1 MEAQI
6 TLNVRVEDVPAHV
19 DALLR
24 LQSRELRLLA
34 NDLTS
39 VIWEDESGESIQ
51 TTEDIQTAV
60 ENLQDIRSDI
70 AEVSRHLAQL
80 TNILSG
86 CVTTTDDTA
95 EEDTSHALSEEE
107 AVRLTTA
114 VKVLRE
120 QAEEMSGF
128 NSFLRKVNLEHAQ
141 AELEDN
147 SSESEE

>member
-34 NDLTS
+34 SDLAS
-39 VIWEDESGESIQ
+39 VIWDDGTGESIQ
-51 TTEDIQTAV
+51 TTEDVQTAV
-60 ENLQDIRSDI
+60 ENLQDIRADI

-86 CVTTTDDTA
+86 CVTTA
-95 EEDTSHALSEEE
+95 NTSENLDNVLSDEE
-107 AVRLTTA
+107 ASRLTTA

-120 QAEEMSGF
+120 QAEEATGF
-128 NSFLRKVNLEHAQ
+128 NSFLRRLNLEQQ
-141 AELEDN
+141 AEEGSSN